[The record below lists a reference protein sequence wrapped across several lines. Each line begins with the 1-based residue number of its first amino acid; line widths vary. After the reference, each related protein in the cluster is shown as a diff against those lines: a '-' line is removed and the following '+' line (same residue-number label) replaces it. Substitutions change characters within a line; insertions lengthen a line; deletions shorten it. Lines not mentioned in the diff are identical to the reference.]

1 MTSTVLQSSIS
12 TADQFEKTVRA
23 LQRKLNNSENDVKAH
38 QDVINKL
45 EVQLTRA
52 EAVVRDNKKQLDS
65 LSREKTTVSSELSTL
80 RAEVSNLRSQMEQV
94 EQVKSE
100 ERTTLQK
107 QLDTERRYKEKA
119 ERARVILENRMEELM
134 SKKSKFMCF

>member
-1 MTSTVLQSSIS
+1 
-12 TADQFEKTVRA
+12 
-23 LQRKLNNSENDVKAH
+23 
-38 QDVINKL
+38 
-45 EVQLTRA
+45 
-52 EAVVRDNKKQLDS
+52 
-65 LSREKTTVSSELSTL
+65 
-80 RAEVSNLRSQMEQV
+80 MEQV